1 MAGPS
6 DHSDGP
12 PLVLKSENFFNCLL
26 ITELSRRVATETSN
40 DKHPHSQSVCVCV
53 CVTVTPE
60 ANRIA
65 VFRNGT
71 CTGLNG

>member
-1 MAGPS
+1 MVGPS

-26 ITELSRRVATETSN
+26 ITELSRTVATETSN

-53 CVTVTPE
+53 CVLQLLLKL
-60 ANRIA
+60 
-65 VFRNGT
+65 
-71 CTGLNG
+71 TGLLYLVMGLVQG